1 MPIVS
6 STEFQ
11 NNVGKY
17 LKIVQE
23 GEDVI
28 IVKSGKEIA
37 RLISYNKGVSFL
49 SDSLVG
55 VLKNDYDDKTIKEEK
70 LKKYE
75 NID

>member
-23 GEDVI
+23 GGD
-28 IVKSGKEIA
+28 GGCYYYEIW
-37 RLISYNKGVSFL
+37 KGNS
-49 SDSLVG
+49 
-55 VLKNDYDDKTIKEEK
+55 
-70 LKKYE
+70 
-75 NID
+75 